1 MSHSLTVSLCTVS
14 EISPELF
21 SSMSISYLFVRIRRS
36 YVPQPMGLSYFC
48 HVRSCLRWCTMAGKR
63 NKIPLKTALQMIFE
77 DAGNTEDRYLSSLEL
92 ISSLCVDISNI
103 ATPAMAFMSLG
114 DIGLCGSDLFHYHV
128 RFSAI

>member
-21 SSMSISYLFVRIRRS
+21 SSMSISYLFVRIRRP

-77 DAGNTEDRYLSSLEL
+77 DAGNTEDR
-92 ISSLCVDISNI
+92 
-103 ATPAMAFMSLG
+103 
-114 DIGLCGSDLFHYHV
+114 
-128 RFSAI
+128 